1 MNKDSKIY
9 IAGHTGLVGSALLKE
24 LTKQGYYNILTRTHK
39 ELDLLNQHDVDGFF
53 REEKPE
59 FVFFAAAKM
68 GGMMEQIQRRADF
81 LYLNL
86 MMQTNIIQSS
96 YMHNVKKMLYLGS
109 ICVYP
114 EKASLPIHEDSMLTG
129 ELQYINEPYALA
141 KITGSKMCE
150 FYNQQYGTN
159 FISLMLTSIYGP
171 NDNFNL
177 ETAHVFPAIFRKIY
191 LGKLLKEKQ
200 YDSLLNELQVEQLEY
215 AKEYLSKMG
224 ISEEFVILFGT
235 GNPKREFIYIDDVVS
250 AAIFSMY
257 NINYKDIKKDKNV
270 HINIG
275 TGVEFSIKEVA
286 FEIAKVMGYNGDIL
300 FDSSKPDGTMRKIID
315 CSKIHSLGW
324 KHKIELNEGI
334 KMMYDWYL
342 NSRNK
347 EVKTHIR
354 GGV

>member
-9 IAGHTGLVGSALLKE
+9 IAGHTGLVGSALLNE
-24 LTKQGYYNILTRTHK
+24 LKRQGYSNILVKTHT
-39 ELDLLNQHDVDGFF
+39 ELDLLNQHDVDVFF
-53 REEKPE
+53 REEKPD

-96 YMHNVKKMLYLGS
+96 YMHNVKKMLYFGS

-114 EKASLPIHEDSMLTG
+114 EKAPLPIHEDSMLTG

-150 FYNQQYGTN
+150 FYNQQYNTN

-191 LGKLLKEKQ
+191 LGKLLNEKQ
-200 YDSLLNELQVEQLEY
+200 YNSLLNELQIEHLEQ
-215 AKEYLSKMG
+215 AIEYLSKIG
-224 ISEEFVILFGT
+224 ITENFVTLFGT

-250 AAIFSMY
+250 AAIFSMC
-257 NINYKDIKKDKNV
+257 NIDYKDLKKDKNT

-275 TGVEFSIKEVA
+275 TGVEFSIKEIA
-286 FEIAKVMGYNGDIL
+286 YEIAKVMEYDGDIV

-315 CSKIHSLGW
+315 CSRINSYGW
-324 KHKIELNEGI
+324 KCKNSLKEGI
-334 KMMYDWYL
+334 QKTYSWYL
-342 NSRNK
+342 KQKNIIK
-347 EVKTHIR
+347 K
-354 GGV
+354 

>member
-24 LTKQGYYNILTRTHK
+24 LTNQGYSNILIKTHQ
-39 ELDLLNQHDVDGFF
+39 ELDLLNQYDVDDFF
-53 REEKPE
+53 RKEKPE
-59 FVFFAAAKM
+59 YVFFAAAKM

-96 YMHNVKKMLYLGS
+96 YTHNVKKMLYLGS

-141 KITGSKMCE
+141 KIIGSKMCE
-150 FYNQQYGTN
+150 FYNQQYNTN

-191 LGKLLKEKQ
+191 LGKLLNEKQ
-200 YDSLLNELQVEQLEY
+200 YDSLLSELQIDRLEN
-215 AKEYLSKMG
+215 AKEYLFKMG
-224 ISEEFVILFGT
+224 ISEEFVTLFGT
-235 GNPKREFIYIDDVVS
+235 GKPKREFIYIDDVVS
-250 AAIFSMY
+250 AAIFSMC
-257 NINYKDIKKDKNV
+257 NIDYKDIKTDRNV

-275 TGVEFSIKEVA
+275 TGVEFSIKEIA
-286 FEIAKVMGYNGDIL
+286 FEIAKVMKYTGDIL
-300 FDSSKPDGTMRKIID
+300 FDSSKPDGTMRKIVD
-315 CSKIHSLGW
+315 CSRINSYGW
-324 KHKIELNEGI
+324 KCSNSLKEGI
-334 KMMYDWYL
+334 QKTYIWYL
-342 NSRNK
+342 KQKNIIK
-347 EVKTHIR
+347 K
-354 GGV
+354 